1 MQFVSEN
8 WKFRGA
14 DIALRNRHASVK
26 TFAFRNWW
34 KIQVLALWICSQP
47 ARLSG
52 LNFTSI
58 CFSSKKWLIIFVY
71 VGSN

>member
-26 TFAFRNWW
+26 TFAFRNWC
-34 KIQVLALWICSQP
+34 KIQVLALRICSP
-47 ARLSG
+47 ASRPPFWFKLYVNMFLIKEVINYFRLCW
-52 LNFTSI
+52 F
-58 CFSSKKWLIIFVY
+58 
-71 VGSN
+71 